1 MKKVYFAGS
10 ITGGRDDAD
19 IYKLLIEKLKER
31 FVVLTEHIGNESISE
46 LGEYQLSDEQIY
58 TRDVNWIKES
68 DFVFA
73 EVTHLSLG
81 VGYEIGFAEAHGK
94 PIFCFVNGT
103 KVNRLSAMLTGNK
116 NVECHVYYDIQEV
129 YDFIDKL
136 KV

>member
-19 IYKLLIEKLKER
+19 TYKLLIDKLKER
-31 FVVLTEHIGNESISE
+31 FVVLTEHIGNPNMSE
-46 LGEYQLSDEQIY
+46 MGEYQLSDEEIY
-58 TRDVNWIKES
+58 TRDVGWIEQS
-68 DFVFA
+68 DLVFA
-73 EVTHLSLG
+73 EVTKISLG

-94 PIFCFVNGT
+94 RIVCFVNGT

-116 NVECHVYYDIQEV
+116 NVECHVYYDLQEV

-136 KV
+136 EI

>member
-129 YDFIDKL
+129 YEFIDNL

>member
-10 ITGGRDDAD
+10 ITGGRDDAET
-19 IYKLLIEKLKER
+19 YKLLIEKLKER
-31 FVVLTEHIGNESISE
+31 FVVLTEHIGNEAISE

-94 PIFCFVNGT
+94 PIICFVNGA

-116 NVECHVYYDIQEV
+116 NVEGHVYYDIQEV